1 MKRFNLILGTTL
13 IAVVVLGAC
22 LSFVWLPYD
31 PNALDFAVQLA
42 APSLSHPLGTD
53 HFGRDLLSRL
63 LVGSRATLYVGFIAV
78 GIALGLGCA
87 VGAVAGFLGGV
98 WDEIMMR
105 VVDTL
110 YAFPAILMALL
121 LAAVFTPGTLTAMT
135 AIGLATVPIFARIMR
150 SSVLSLKERPFV
162 EAGRALGLSE
172 GRILLRHILPNALSP
187 ILVQASLSLAV
198 AVLAEAALSFLG
210 LGTPP
215 DVPSWGNM
223 LREAQGF
230 LSLSIYPVLVPG
242 LAIVMTVLGWSL
254 LGDGLRDALDRGT

>member
-1 MKRFNLILGTTL
+1 MKRFNLILGTTF

-87 VGAVAGFLGGV
+87 LGAVAGFLGGV
-98 WDEIMMR
+98 WDEMIMR

-121 LAAVFTPGTLTAMT
+121 LGRRFHAGNPDRYDRHRAGDRADFRAHYALVGVVLKRTTVSSKPGGHL
-135 AIGLATVPIFARIMR
+135 GCPRGGFCCATFCPTR
-150 SSVLSLKERPFV
+150 SPPFWCKRV
-162 EAGRALGLSE
+162 
-172 GRILLRHILPNALSP
+172 
-187 ILVQASLSLAV
+187 
-198 AVLAEAALSFLG
+198 
-210 LGTPP
+210 
-215 DVPSWGNM
+215 
-223 LREAQGF
+223 
-230 LSLSIYPVLVPG
+230 
-242 LAIVMTVLGWSL
+242 
-254 LGDGLRDALDRGT
+254 